1 MRTIIRAIA
10 DIKSSLQPFFRRPA
24 HRMAKPRTPVDMD
37 IPDSR
42 PVWASSMAITE
53 YIGTFAMI
61 S

>member
-1 MRTIIRAIA
+1 MS
-10 DIKSSLQPFFRRPA
+10 SSLQPFFLSPA
-24 HRMAKPRTPVDMD
+24 HRMANPLTPVDMD